1 MKFKGYVAALPAL
14 LLTGCAMLPDSPPIM
29 TASVTSQASPATAK
43 PTVSVTARF
52 LVNPERPLS
61 QPG

>member
-43 PTVSVTARF
+43 PTVSVTARI
-52 LVNPERPLS
+52 S
-61 QPG
+61 G